1 MTIVMAALKIGIP
14 IEYGPESEPWGARKF
29 FVRDPFGKL
38 INILQHD

>member
-1 MTIVMAALKIGIP
+1 MAALKIGIP